1 MCELMQ
7 YNKDK
12 CGDEMKR
19 KSPNLSAR
27 EIEII
32 NLYRSLDEDS
42 KSFIDHALKF
52 ALRTVT
58 DPIAGKETDYEDV
71 REESLAARMKRII
84 ECDPAKA
91 E

>member
-1 MCELMQ
+1 
-7 YNKDK
+7 
-12 CGDEMKR
+12 MKR
-19 KSPNLSAR
+19 KSQNLSAR

-42 KSFIDHALKF
+42 KSFINHALKF